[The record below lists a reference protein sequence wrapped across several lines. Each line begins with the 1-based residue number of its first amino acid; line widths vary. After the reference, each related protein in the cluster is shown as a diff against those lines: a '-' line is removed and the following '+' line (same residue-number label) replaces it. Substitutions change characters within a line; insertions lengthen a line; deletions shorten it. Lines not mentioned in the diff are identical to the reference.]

1 MVGMVSPLSWADL
14 NARNAEQPEGPAPI
28 TQTRLEE
35 EEVDIV
41 LNAGREGIVGQRWI
55 IVRILW

>member
-41 LNAGREGIVGQRWI
+41 LNAGREGL
-55 IVRILW
+55 VRSVD